1 MQNKKKKEKR
11 IVFYKKITL
20 FLVIVFFAWFNL
32 SRADLNGLNIFQDR
46 DQDGLSDQEELA
58 YGTNP
63 DKADTDEDGYS
74 DKIEIESGYDPLKAA
89 PGDRIVL
96 EKEVQTLGV
105 NEKKEGNNIT
115 NEFFNEIKNQKT
127 GEAAILNELLTTG
140 DVTEEELDSLYSSSG
155 KGGIN
160 DILHGLVDNN
170 LKEGEE
176 KEVVVSVDDIKII
189 PKPEGDEEE
198 VKNEEKEQIERYMS
212 SLLYIISINRPFEL
226 EADNTEDLSNKV
238 MDFIYQVDDDIQ
250 SGNVE
255 EVQNYK
261 KTFIEIFNQI
271 KKLETPYVLIES
283 HLSLLS
289 VYQNFINEIDEVEI
303 LNDDDPITL
312 LFYISKIENFL
323 IEANGVQQE
332 FDKIFKEYEITSIDP
347 SLVNKGY

>member
-283 HLSLLS
+283 HLSLECLS
-289 VYQNFINEIDEVEI
+289 KLY
-303 LNDDDPITL
+303 
-312 LFYISKIENFL
+312 
-323 IEANGVQQE
+323 
-332 FDKIFKEYEITSIDP
+332 
-347 SLVNKGY
+347 